1 MKTRDMLILGGV
13 GLAAYFLFFNKKTS
27 DSGTSIP
34 VIGGANASPLD
45 PLAMLAN
52 IMTGG
57 LTAGVPAAGAA
68 ANAAAQAI
76 KNAGAGTPTIQIAAG
91 NAGALLLAQGIAA
104 GQNVYSGGPVATAIS
119 GSGGASAINYA
130 SGVNILAATT
140 QAASLGYGNVSTP
153 TGAAYVPPP
162 SSFSSSASYLSSA
175 KSVGAALGPSTSG
188 TAMASLMATG
198 RI

>member
-1 MKTRDMLILGGV
+1 MKTRDILILGGV
-13 GLAAYFLFFNKKTS
+13 GLAAYFLFFNKKNTE
-27 DSGTSIP
+27 SGTSIP
-34 VIGGANASPLD
+34 VLGGANASPLD
-45 PLAMLAN
+45 PLAALAN
-52 IMTGG
+52 VLSGGMTAA
-57 LTAGVPAAGAA
+57 LPATGAA

-76 KNAGAGTPTIQIAAG
+76 RNAGAGTPTIQTAAG

-104 GQNVYSGGPVATAIS
+104 GQNVYSGGTVATVKS

-130 SGVNILAATT
+130 AGTNILAATT

-175 KSVGAALGPSTSG
+175 KSVGAALSSSTSP
-188 TAMASLMATG
+188 TALASLMATG